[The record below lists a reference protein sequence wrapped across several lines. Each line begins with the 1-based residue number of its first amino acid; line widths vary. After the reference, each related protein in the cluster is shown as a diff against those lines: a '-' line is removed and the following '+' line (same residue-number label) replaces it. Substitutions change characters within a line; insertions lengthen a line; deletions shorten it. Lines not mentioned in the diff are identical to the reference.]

1 MNTERT
7 DLFQQIYG
15 ALEGT
20 VADRVM
26 AAFDHVPEPGE
37 EIDLDALHIEIEA
50 VENGAVATVIVG
62 NRPTQDTSADS

>member
-1 MNTERT
+1 M
-7 DLFQQIYG
+7 
-15 ALEGT
+15 
-20 VADRVM
+20 ADRVM